1 MANELIPVYVVF
13 LADDKGNF
21 DWIYTVPK
29 PYYQTR
35 EEAEEVRR
43 ELIEKEETVTTENS
57 KVKGLWRI
65 PQ

>member
-1 MANELIPVYVVF
+1 MANELIPVYVVS
-13 LADDKGNF
+13 LADNEGNF
-21 DWIYTVPK
+21 HWIYTVPK
-29 PYYQTR
+29 PYYETR

-43 ELIEKEETVTTENS
+43 ELIEKEETVTKENS

>member
-1 MANELIPVYVVF
+1 MSNELIPVYVVF

-35 EEAEEVRR
+35 KEAEEVRK

>member
-1 MANELIPVYVVF
+1 MSNELIPVYVVF

-29 PYYQTR
+29 PYSQTR
-35 EEAEEVRR
+35 KEAEEVRK

-57 KVKGLWRI
+57 KEIGRAHV
-65 PQ
+65 

>member
-1 MANELIPVYVVF
+1 MSNELIPVYVVF

-43 ELIEKEETVTTENS
+43 ELIEKEETVTKENS

>member
-1 MANELIPVYVVF
+1 MSKELIPVYVLF

-21 DWIYTVPK
+21 DWVYTVPK
-29 PYYQTR
+29 PYYDTR

-43 ELIEKEETVTTENS
+43 ELIEKEDTVTEENS
-57 KVKGLWRI
+57 KVKRLWRI